1 MSQEDKT
8 MKGLR
13 MIRRTC
19 GAILGALV
27 VVIPGVAWAADADLP
42 VPLQQYQQIRYYSGG
57 VSLDE
62 RRELPQLYLLKLT
75 FSTDS
80 GHLLCGADVTVS
92 AGGKTVFR
100 GSADNGPW
108 MIVDLPAGVYDI
120 EAVQDGRARSL
131 KGVAIAAGKKRTV
144 AFKWKASEVKMA
156 Q

>member
-13 MIRRTC
+13 ATKRTW
-19 GAILGALV
+19 GAILGALIV
-27 VVIPGVAWAADADLP
+27 GIPGFAWAADVDLP
-42 VPLQQYQQIRYYSGG
+42 VPMQQYQQIRYYSGG

-62 RRELPQLYLLKLT
+62 RREFPQLYLLKLT

-80 GHLLCGADVTVS
+80 GHLLCGAEVNVS
-92 AGGKTVFR
+92 AGGKRVFS

-108 MIVDLPAGVYDI
+108 MIIDLPPGVYDI
-120 EAVQDGRARSL
+120 DAVQDGKARSV
-131 KGVAIAAGKKRTV
+131 KGVALAAGKKRTV
-144 AFKWKASEVKMA
+144 AFKWKASEVKMD